1 MKKLKQCTKNFTQE
15 LIRKKVL
22 FLMIAPTIIFFIIF
36 AYVPMPGAYV
46 AFVDYNIS
54 EGIFGSEFVGLK
66 NFEFLI
72 QTGDL

>member
-36 AYVPMPGAYV
+36 AYVPMP
-46 AFVDYNIS
+46 
-54 EGIFGSEFVGLK
+54 
-66 NFEFLI
+66 
-72 QTGDL
+72 